1 MRAVA
6 DPDARVHLRDGIR
19 GGVEVFATDR
29 DVFRVLFSMAMLDA
43 EAVGGAVQRM
53 EHERAGGMAYLAQR
67 LAEQEVLRPEVTVD
81 EAADVLWITTSF
93 DAFDLLYTGRNLAVD
108 DVAAHAGHER
118 GAHPVPMTIDTRT
131 VRTSSPYCSPW
142 LPQTL
147 RRPWRRVP

>member
-1 MRAVA
+1 MTCSNAAASNTSCTPSPIPTRS
-6 DPDARVHLRDGIR
+6 VHLRDGIR

-53 EHERAGGMAYLAQR
+53 EQERAGGMAYLAQR

-108 DVAAHAGHER
+108 DVARTLVTSAER
-118 GAHPVPMTIDTRT
+118 
-131 VRTSSPYCSPW
+131 
-142 LPQTL
+142 TL
-147 RRPWRRVP
+147 FG